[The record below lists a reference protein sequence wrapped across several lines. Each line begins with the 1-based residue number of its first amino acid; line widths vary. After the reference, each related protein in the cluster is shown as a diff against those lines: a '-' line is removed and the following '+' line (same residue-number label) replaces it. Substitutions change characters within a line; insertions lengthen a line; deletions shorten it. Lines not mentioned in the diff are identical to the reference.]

1 MSSPENTSGHGADPQ
16 PGEGEASLPVR
27 LPARLIAR
35 LRDRFRARSDSL
47 RESLAEVIDE
57 HLDESADFTPVER
70 MMLINIMR
78 IGQLRLDDV
87 MVPRADI
94 VAVDLNSTPEDLIK
108 TFNEAGHSRLPLY
121 RDTLDEPVG
130 MVHIKDLLRRWS
142 QDGMQK
148 QQTFSIQEIRRDL
161 LFVPPSMRAVDL
173 LLKMRVT
180 RTHMALVIDEYG
192 GTDGLV
198 TIEDLVEEIVGEI
211 RDEHD
216 EDGPMLT
223 PRPDGGF
230 DADGRVEV
238 TELEQVTGLSLVP
251 DDKEYY
257 TDTLGGLVTSLTG
270 RVPQRGELITH
281 PGGLEFEILEADA
294 RSVKRLRVHFS
305 RPKDSGENTEPVVK

>member
-1 MSSPENTSGHGADPQ
+1 MTLPEQNIADGGGGAQ
-16 PGEGEASLPVR
+16 EGETS
-27 LPARLIAR
+27 LPARLIGR
-35 LRDRFRARSDSL
+35 LRERFRARQDSL

-87 MVPRADI
+87 MVPRAGI
-94 VAVDLNSTPEDLIK
+94 VAVELNSTPEELIK

-130 MVHIKDLLRRWS
+130 MVHIKDLLRRWTEHDMA
-142 QDGMQK
+142 QRPA
-148 QQTFSIQEIRRDL
+148 FSIAEIRRDL

-180 RTHMALVIDEYG
+180 RIHMALVIDEYG

-223 PRPDGGF
+223 PRPGGGF

-238 TELEQVTGLSLVP
+238 SDLELTTGLRLVP

-270 RVPQRGELITH
+270 RVPQRGELIPH
-281 PGGLEFEILEADA
+281 PAGLEFEILESDA
-294 RSVKRLRVHFS
+294 RSVKRIRVHLAK
-305 RPKDSGENTEPVVK
+305 PADTGEISA

>member
-1 MSSPENTSGHGADPQ
+1 MTVTDPDNISGNGADLQ
-16 PGEGEASLPVR
+16 PDESEAS
-27 LPARLIAR
+27 LPARLISR
-35 LRDRFRARSDSL
+35 LRDRFRARNDSL
-47 RESLAEVIDE
+47 RESLEEVIDE
-57 HLDESADFTPVER
+57 HMGESTDFTPVER

-78 IGQLRLDDV
+78 IGQLRIDDV
-87 MVPRADI
+87 MVPRAGI
-94 VAVDLNSTPEDLIK
+94 VAVDINSSPEELIK
-108 TFNEAGHSRLPLY
+108 TFNEAGHSRLPVY

-130 MVHIKDLLRRWS
+130 MVHIKDVLRRWS
-142 QDGMQK
+142 RDGMHTQPV
-148 QQTFSIQEIRRDL
+148 FSIQEVRRDL

-180 RTHMALVIDEYG
+180 RIHMALVIDEYG

-216 EDGPMLT
+216 AEGPALAQ
-223 PRPDGGF
+223 RADGGF

-238 TELEQVTGLSLVP
+238 SALEQATGLRLVP
-251 DDKEYY
+251 EDKEDYA
-257 TDTLGGLVTSLTG
+257 DTLGGLVTTLTG

-294 RSVKRLRVHFS
+294 RSVKRLRVRFS
-305 RPKDSGENTEPVVK
+305 RAAKAGKDSE

>member
-1 MSSPENTSGHGADPQ
+1 MSDRENADSAATAA
-16 PGEGEASLPVR
+16 PGENEAS
-27 LPARLIAR
+27 LPARLISR
-35 LRDRFRARSDSL
+35 LRERFRARSDSL
-47 RESLAEVIDE
+47 RESLEEVIDE
-57 HLDESADFTPVER
+57 HQDASADFTPVER
-70 MMLINIMR
+70 MMLANIMR

-94 VAVDLNSTPEDLIK
+94 VAVEVNSGPEELIK
-108 TFNEAGHSRLPLY
+108 TFNSAGHSRLPLY
-121 RDTLDEPVG
+121 RDTLDDPVG
-130 MVHIKDLLRRWS
+130 MVHIKDLMRRWS
-142 QDGMQK
+142 QDGIDK
-148 QQTFSIQEIRRDL
+148 QPKFSLLEIRREL
-161 LFVPPSMRAVDL
+161 MFVPPSMRAVDL

-180 RTHMALVIDEYG
+180 RIHMALVIDEYG
-192 GTDGLV
+192 GTDGLI

-216 EDGPMLT
+216 EDGPRLT

-238 TELEQVTGLSLVP
+238 CDLEKATGLSLVP

-270 RVPQRGELITH
+270 RVPQRGELIAH
-281 PGGLEFEILEADA
+281 PDGLEFEILEADA

-305 RPKDSGENTEPVVK
+305 RPPDNCDNQETAAK

>member
-1 MSSPENTSGHGADPQ
+1 MTIPDPATRTSPDAPQPENETS
-16 PGEGEASLPVR
+16 
-27 LPARLIAR
+27 LPARLLSR
-35 LRDRFRARSDSL
+35 LRDRFRARHDSL

-78 IGQLRLDDV
+78 IGQLRVDDV
-87 MVPRADI
+87 MVPRASI
-94 VAVDLNSTPEDLIK
+94 VAAEMNTPPQDIIK
-108 TFNEAGHSRLPLY
+108 VFNEAGHSRLPLY

-130 MVHIKDLLRRWS
+130 MVHIKDFLRRWT
-142 QDGMQK
+142 QDGVSNQPAFAI
-148 QQTFSIQEIRRDL
+148 QQIRRDL

-180 RTHMALVIDEYG
+180 RIHMALVIDEYG
-192 GTDGLV
+192 GTDGLI

-216 EDGPMLT
+216 AEGPRLT
-223 PRPDGGF
+223 PRLDGGF

-238 TELEQVTGLSLVP
+238 TELERATGLSLVP
-251 DDKEYY
+251 DNREDY

-270 RVPQRGELITH
+270 RVPQRGELIAH
-281 PGGLEFEILEADA
+281 PVGIEFEILESDA
-294 RSVKRLRVHFS
+294 RSVKRIRIHYPPPHTPSTPGAEKTGVA
-305 RPKDSGENTEPVVK
+305 GA